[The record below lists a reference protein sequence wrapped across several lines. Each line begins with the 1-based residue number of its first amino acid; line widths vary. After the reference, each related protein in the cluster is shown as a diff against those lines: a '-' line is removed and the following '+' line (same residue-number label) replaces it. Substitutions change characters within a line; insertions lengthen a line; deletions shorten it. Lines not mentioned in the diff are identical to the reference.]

1 MVMKCELLQ
10 IEHLTE
16 VIQILSF
23 LNPVVTP
30 EELRRRCETI
40 LSGHGNY
47 ELLGAWSDDVLVGVS
62 GLWYGTKLWCGSYLE
77 VDNLVVH
84 PDHQNRGIGSTMLR
98 AMEEIARQRDCNI
111 MVLDSYTNNHASHRL
126 YHRFGFEIWGFHF
139 IKTLRDFP
147 H

>member
-23 LNPVVTP
+23 LNPGVTP

-62 GLWYGTKLWCGSYLE
+62 GLWCGTKLWCGSYLE

-139 IKTLRDFP
+139 IKPLRDFP